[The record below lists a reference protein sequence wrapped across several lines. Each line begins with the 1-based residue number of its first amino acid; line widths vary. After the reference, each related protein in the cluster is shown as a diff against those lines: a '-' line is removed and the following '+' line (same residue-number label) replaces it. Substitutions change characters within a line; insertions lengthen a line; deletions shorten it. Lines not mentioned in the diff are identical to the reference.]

1 MDWQHST
8 ARAQKQNSAGQKKEA
23 PAGMRGA
30 LRRTGAGHGN
40 GRPAARLRPPG
51 RTEQAGRA
59 FGRPVRAERQEFIMT
74 LSANTP
80 STLALRVWHIEEV
93 TLSTAALGL
102 SVGGFL
108 T

>member
-23 PAGMRGA
+23 
-30 LRRTGAGHGN
+30 
-40 GRPAARLRPPG
+40 AARLRPPG